1 MLIKKS
7 YRPKVGM
14 KQKITK
20 LRKEGTL
27 VHWFFTKD
35 STIIKT
41 YFITK
46 QVTIV
51 SKSQWTT
58 QMCWPKTSKAKW

>member
-1 MLIKKS
+1 MSIKKS
-7 YRPKVGM
+7 YKPKVGM

-20 LRKEGTL
+20 LTKEGTTYAL
-27 VHWFFTKD
+27 VFTKD

-46 QVTIV
+46 QATIV
-51 SKSQWTT
+51 SKS
-58 QMCWPKTSKAKW
+58 

>member
-7 YRPKVGM
+7 YGPKVGM

-27 VHWFFTKD
+27 VHWFFTED
-35 STIIKT
+35 STIIKI

-51 SKSQWTT
+51 SKSQ
-58 QMCWPKTSKAKW
+58 